1 MIKKYKY
8 VTNLFD
14 LTGKVVLVTGVVYGL
29 GMDMAAIDFRSVIDV
44 DLIGSFIVTKF
55 VTKSMIERGRGR
67 GRGKIIN
74 ICSMMSEL
82 DREIQ

>member
-14 LTGKVVLVTGVVYGL
+14 LTRKVVLVTGVVYGL

-55 VTKSMIERGRGR
+55 VAKGMIERGRGR
-67 GRGKIIN
+67 IIN